1 MVFQSMF
8 EISMPMSEAVA
19 QAGHYAGYHHKAG
32 VGGVADNHAVGI
44 ERYVGLNVHIDTM
57 VEVISE
63 LYSAFKHK
71 ARK

>member
-1 MVFQSMF
+1 MF

-44 ERYVGLNVHIDTM
+44 ERYVGLGSLGVSLKNN
-57 VEVISE
+57 
-63 LYSAFKHK
+63 L
-71 ARK
+71 